1 LSHGCNAFRCDD
13 IKLIHN
19 NQKGAALLA
28 VLVVAVIMVVLM
40 GVASTMLESRLFL
53 AQDAKQQFTD
63 QVKVYTKQN
72 ELVYLLATQRVTAAG
87 VSKGR
92 NIEGFLKDNEDNWLL
107 PIIGDEIRADGYL
120 NKEISGL
127 MYSIQNEDGL
137 IPLNSAGQYWLIA
150 WLKAKRVNSRV
161 RAQYADGLADYADAD
176 NLRRPAGAEQLDYDK
191 NITSEN
197 QITLQPANYLL
208 QSCNEIWGIAG
219 WHTLLTKFPLFAQY
233 CSLRRGTSIN
243 MNAIP
248 ISLWQSLWPSSAVK
262 VAKLRDSNNWFLT
275 YSSILDIEPSVLNLT
290 DDYYTYLGGQT
301 FRIKLQLNNVMTTLS
316 LERGLGRVVPYTI
329 RQ

>member
-1 LSHGCNAFRCDD
+1 LSHGYNTYGCDE

-40 GVASTMLESRLFL
+40 GVASTMLESRLSL

-63 QVKVYTKQN
+63 QVKVYAKQN

-92 NIEGFLKDNEDNWLL
+92 NIEGFLKNNEDNWLL

-120 NKEISGL
+120 NKETSGL
-127 MYSIQNEDGL
+127 IYSIQNEDGL
-137 IPLNSAGQYWLIA
+137 IPINSAGQYWLNA

-191 NITSEN
+191 NITSEK

-208 QSCNEIWGIAG
+208 QSCNELWGIAG
-219 WHTLLTKFPLFAQY
+219 WHTLLTKFPLFVQY
-233 CSLRRGTSIN
+233 CTLRRGTSIN

-248 ISLWQSLWPSSAVK
+248 ISLWRSLWPHSAMK
-262 VAKLRDSNNWFLT
+262 VAKWRDSNNWFLT

-301 FRIKLQLNNVMTTLS
+301 FRIKLQLNNVITTLR
-316 LERGLGRVVPYTI
+316 LERGLGRVIPYTI